1 MSAPPAGLRYADAFD
16 FSLDTL
22 IVGLQQL
29 GMTGMPSRF
38 AGFASHNMADFH
50 VPFSHL
56 RSSETILS

>member
-16 FSLDTL
+16 LSLGTL

-38 AGFASHNMADFH
+38 AASAFHNMADFH